1 MGGVANIM
9 PPGPGDF
16 RGSVSSQKI
25 VSNQNGKQNVLMAA
39 YSVQK
44 PKSKERYQ
52 AYNYDYGQQ
61 PMQTIVPQESIHL
74 Q

>member
-1 MGGVANIM
+1 MGGAASIV
-9 PPGPGDF
+9 PPGPGDV
-16 RGSVSSQKI
+16 RNSVSSQKM

-52 AYNYDYGQQ
+52 AYNLDYGQV
-61 PMQTIVPQESIHL
+61 PM
-74 Q
+74 